1 MPDYAP
7 SPTEQNLKPL
17 IALIRTMRPKQWTK
31 NLLFVYPALIAD
43 GQLFQMGP
51 LFRVTMACALL
62 CVLAG
67 SVYILNDLVDLQSDR
82 MHPRKRFRP
91 LASGQLPIPLAQA
104 AAVFLPLLALGVSLF
119 FGWKLTL
126 VLGAYY
132 LLQLAYIFQLKHV
145 ALLDIFALTA
155 GFVLRVAAGV
165 VVISVTNFSPWLYV
179 VLGLLASFLTI
190 AKRRQELILLGNQ
203 AGQVR
208 RIFEHYNLPLLDELL
223 RVTTTS
229 TLIAYIVYT
238 IETPSPLL
246 AGTNLALVTVPFVMY
261 GLFRYLYLIYVRG
274 ESAPP
279 DEVLL
284 KDRPLQID
292 IALYALTFV
301 IILYV
306 F

>member
-1 MPDYAP
+1 M
-7 SPTEQNLKPL
+7 KPF

-43 GQLFQMGP
+43 SQLFQP
-51 LFRVTMACALL
+51 VPFFRVTMACALL

-91 LASGQLPIPLAQA
+91 LASGQLPIQMAQI
-104 AAVFLPLLALGVSLF
+104 AAVFLPLFALGVSLF
-119 FGWKLTL
+119 FGWRLAL

-132 LLQLAYIFQLKHV
+132 VLQLAYIFKLKHV

-155 GFVLRVAAGV
+155 GFMLRVAAGV
-165 VVISVTNFSPWLYV
+165 VVIEVTNFSPWLYV

-190 AKRRQELILLGNQ
+190 AKRRQELILLGPQ

-208 RIFEHYNLPLLDELL
+208 PIFEHYNLALLDELM
-223 RVTTTS
+223 RITTTS
-229 TLIAYIVYT
+229 TLISYIVYT
-238 IETPSPLL
+238 IETPSPFL
-246 AGTNLALVTVPFVMY
+246 AGTNLALLTVPFVMY
-261 GLFRYLYLIYVRG
+261 GLFRYLYLIFVKG
-274 ESAPP
+274 EIAPP

-301 IILYV
+301 VILYV

>member
-1 MPDYAP
+1 
-7 SPTEQNLKPL
+7 
-17 IALIRTMRPKQWTK
+17 MRPKQWTK

-43 GQLFQMGP
+43 GQLFQPVP

-62 CVLAG
+62 CILAG

-91 LASGQLPIPLAQA
+91 LASGQLPVGLAQA
-104 AAVFLPLLALGVSLF
+104 AAVFLPLSALGLSLLL
-119 FGWKLTL
+119 GWKLTL

-132 LLQLAYIFQLKHV
+132 VLQLAYIFQLKHV
-145 ALLDIFALTA
+145 ALLDIFALTS

-165 VVISVTNFSPWLYV
+165 VVINVMNFSPWLYV

-246 AGTNLALVTVPFVMY
+246 AGTNLALVTVPFVM
-261 GLFRYLYLIYVRG
+261 
-274 ESAPP
+274 
-279 DEVLL
+279 
-284 KDRPLQID
+284 
-292 IALYALTFV
+292 
-301 IILYV
+301 
-306 F
+306 

>member
-1 MPDYAP
+1 MPDCAQ
-7 SPTEQNLKPL
+7 SPMEHTLKPL

-43 GQLFQMGP
+43 GQLFQIEP
-51 LFRVTMACALL
+51 LYRVTMACALL

-67 SVYILNDLVDLQSDR
+67 SVYILNDLVDLKSDR

-91 LASGQLPIPLAQA
+91 LASGQLPIPLAKA
-104 AAVFLPLLALGVSLF
+104 AAVFLPLFALGVSLLL
-119 FGWKLTL
+119 GWKLTL

-165 VVISVTNFSPWLYV
+165 VVINVTNFSPWLYV

-190 AKRRQELILLGNQ
+190 AKRRQELILLGND

-208 RIFEHYNLPLLDELL
+208 RIFQHYNLPLLDELM
-223 RVTTTS
+223 RITTTS

-246 AGTNLALVTVPFVMY
+246 AGTNLALITVPFVMY
-261 GLFRYLYLIYVRG
+261 GLFRYLYLIFVKG

>member
-1 MPDYAP
+1 M
-7 SPTEQNLKPL
+7 KPL

-43 GQLFQMGP
+43 GQLFQPVP

-62 CVLAG
+62 CILAG

-91 LASGQLPIPLAQA
+91 LASGQLPVGLAQA
-104 AAVFLPLLALGVSLF
+104 AAVFLPLSALGLSLLL
-119 FGWKLTL
+119 GWKLTL

-132 LLQLAYIFQLKHV
+132 VLQLAYIFQLKHV
-145 ALLDIFALTA
+145 ALLDIFALTS

-165 VVISVTNFSPWLYV
+165 VVINVMNFSPWLYV

>member
-1 MPDYAP
+1 M
-7 SPTEQNLKPL
+7 KPL

-43 GQLFQMGP
+43 GQLFQIVP

-67 SVYILNDLVDLQSDR
+67 SVYILNDLVDLKSDR

-91 LASGQLPIPLAQA
+91 LASGQLPIRLAQA
-104 AAVFLPLLALGVSLF
+104 AAVFLPLFALGVSLF
-119 FGWKLTL
+119 LSWKLTL

-165 VVISVTNFSPWLYV
+165 VVIDVMNFSPWLYV

-190 AKRRQELILLGNQ
+190 AKRRQELILLGSD

-261 GLFRYLYLIYVRG
+261 GLFRYLYLIFVRG

>member
-1 MPDYAP
+1 
-7 SPTEQNLKPL
+7 LKPL

-43 GQLFQMGP
+43 GQLFQPVP

-62 CVLAG
+62 CILAG

-91 LASGQLPIPLAQA
+91 LASGQLPVGLAQA
-104 AAVFLPLLALGVSLF
+104 AAVFLPLSALGLSLLL
-119 FGWKLTL
+119 GWKLTL

-132 LLQLAYIFQLKHV
+132 VLQLAYIFQLKHV
-145 ALLDIFALTA
+145 ALLDIFALTS

-165 VVISVTNFSPWLYV
+165 VVINVMNFSPWLYV

>member
-1 MPDYAP
+1 MPDCAP

-43 GQLFQMGP
+43 GQLFLAGP

-67 SVYILNDLVDLQSDR
+67 SVYILNDLVDLKSDR

-91 LASGQLPIPLAQA
+91 LASGQLPIPMAQA
-104 AAVFLPLLALGVSLF
+104 AAVFLPLFALGVSLF
-119 FGWKLTL
+119 VGWKLTL

-132 LLQLAYIFQLKHV
+132 ALQLAYIFQLKHV

-165 VVISVTNFSPWLYV
+165 VVINVMNFSPWLYV

-190 AKRRQELILLGNQ
+190 AKRRQELILLGNE

-246 AGTNLALVTVPFVMY
+246 AGTNMALVTVPFVMY
-261 GLFRYLYLIYVRG
+261 GLFRYLYLIYVKG

>member
-1 MPDYAP
+1 
-7 SPTEQNLKPL
+7 LKPL
-17 IALIRTMRPKQWTK
+17 LALVRTMRPRQWTK

-43 GQLFQMGP
+43 GQLFQIGP
-51 LFRVTMACALL
+51 LFRVSMACALL

-67 SVYILNDLVDLQSDR
+67 SVYILNDLVDLSSDR
-82 MHPRKRFRP
+82 LHPRKRFRP
-91 LASGQLPIPLAQA
+91 LASGQLPLGLAKA
-104 AAVFLPLLALGVSLF
+104 AAVGLPILSLVVSLALG
-119 FGWKLTL
+119 WKLAL
-126 VLGAYY
+126 VLAAYY
-132 LLQLAYIFQLKHV
+132 ALQLTYIFALKHIPI
-145 ALLDIFALTA
+145 LDIFALTA

-165 VVISVTNFSPWLYV
+165 VVIDVTNFSPWLYV

-190 AKRRQELILLGNQ
+190 AKRRQELILLGVH

-223 RVTTTS
+223 RITTTS

-246 AGTNLALVTVPFVMY
+246 AGTNLALATVPFVMY
-261 GLFRYLYLIYVRG
+261 GLFRYLYLIHVKG

-301 IILYV
+301 VILYV
-306 F
+306 V